1 VAETLHEILLTPGK
15 RPEVIADC
23 KQLLDAE
30 VSSKSGASGL
40 AVKSAYTMVKAVKP
54 GIITESIDRLLDDM
68 IGRLQP
74 FYADYRAA
82 GEGQSLDGYLTGRGE
97 EVSDA
102 LLGVTDD
109 RAAKTSR
116 AAVKKAYEKIRPQG
130 KKNVELALPRLGK
143 LIEKYTAA

>member
-1 VAETLHEILLTPGK
+1 MAETLHEILLTPGK
-15 RPEVIADC
+15 RPEVLADC
-23 KQLLDAE
+23 KQLLDEE

-54 GIITESIDRLLDDM
+54 GIINESIDKLLDDF

-74 FYADYRAA
+74 FYADYRASGA
-82 GEGQSLDGYLTGRGE
+82 GQPLDSYLAGRGE

-109 RAAKTSR
+109 RAANTSR
-116 AAVKKAYEKIRPQG
+116 ATIKKAYEKIRPQG

-143 LIEKYTAA
+143 LIEKHVAA

>member
-1 VAETLHEILLTPGK
+1 MAETLHEILLTPGK

-23 KQLLDAE
+23 KQLLDEE

-54 GIITESIDRLLDDM
+54 GIINEAVDKLLDDF

-74 FYADYRAA
+74 FYADYRATSK
-82 GEGQSLDGYLTGRGE
+82 GESLDAYLVGRGE

-109 RAAKTSR
+109 RAANTSR
-116 AAVKKAYEKIRPQG
+116 TSVKKAYEKIRPQG

-143 LIEKYTAA
+143 LIEKHAS